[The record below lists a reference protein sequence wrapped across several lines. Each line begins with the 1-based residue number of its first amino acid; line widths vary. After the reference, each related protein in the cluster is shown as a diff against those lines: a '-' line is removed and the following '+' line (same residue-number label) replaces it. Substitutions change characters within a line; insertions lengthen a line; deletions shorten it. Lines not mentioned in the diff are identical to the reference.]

1 MSLGQGTRDIPTANT
16 SLRVSAGYW
25 SYISSIVFPAL
36 PAFLIPFPNNV
47 FEARKVTAL
56 TDYF

>member
-1 MSLGQGTRDIPTANT
+1 MSLGQGTGDILTANI

-25 SYISSIVFPAL
+25 SYISSIVFPAS

-47 FEARKVTAL
+47 FEASKVTAL
-56 TDYF
+56 TGYF